1 MIFMLPKP
9 YLGFVGN
16 KTEALVGNK
25 TEALVGYK
33 TEVGVSGGYFYSDFG
48 LSARI
53 NLM

>member
-1 MIFMLPKP
+1 MLPKP

-33 TEVGVSGGYFYSDFG
+33 TEVGVSGGIFIPILGFQ
-48 LSARI
+48 LE
-53 NLM
+53 

>member
-1 MIFMLPKP
+1 MLPKP
-9 YLGFVGN
+9 YLGFV
-16 KTEALVGNK
+16 ANK